1 MVEAAENWPSSDAS
15 LILDRSP
22 CGSVFGQRQVSA
34 GAIVIIGVLF
44 EDPSKMRLAQRD
56 DVVKALATYRANEPL
71 SVAIIR
77 YERAGAR
84 TSC

>member
-34 GAIVIIGVLF
+34 GAIVKIGVLF
-44 EDPSKMRLAQRD
+44 EDPSKMRFAQRD
-56 DVVKALATYRANEPL
+56 DVVEALAMYRVPIPMKAPRHSDL
-71 SVAIIR
+71 MAPGIP
-77 YERAGAR
+77 
-84 TSC
+84 T